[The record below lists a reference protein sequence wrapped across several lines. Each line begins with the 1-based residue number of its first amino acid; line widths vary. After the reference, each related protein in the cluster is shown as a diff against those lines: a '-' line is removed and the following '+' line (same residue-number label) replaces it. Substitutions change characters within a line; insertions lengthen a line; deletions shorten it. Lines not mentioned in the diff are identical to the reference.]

1 MKRFLFI
8 LTFAALCASTTNAQ
22 KSIPHSV
29 RITKTVAP
37 QRTEI
42 ILPQVRGYNSYK
54 GDFHLHTTYS
64 DGRLNPSAR
73 VIEAWMD
80 GLDIVAI
87 TDHYEG
93 QKGIKNMLTALS
105 TQDSTVID
113 IYKRTKV
120 DFNLVHQEA
129 AEQLE
134 KSGYPMLLVKGGEI
148 SRNPQNIGHFNALF
162 LTDING
168 VIDADPAEAMRKA
181 KAQGGIVIHNHPA
194 WRRDTSDKNE
204 FHQKVYGEGLIDGV
218 EVVNGLTFYPHIVR
232 RCIDENLT
240 MFANTDEHSLTE
252 YRYGT
257 ADFFRTMT
265 IVFAEELTEASVKEA
280 ILQHRTIAYSG
291 GNLIGEESWLKDFLN
306 AAVDFRLAKEYENK
320 RTFCL
325 TNNSSIKFL
334 LRRNGTTI
342 ILEPFKSIMVSFG
355 RDKTTGEFAAP
366 VYTVDNMWHIDYQR
380 PKIEL
385 EIDK

>member
-1 MKRFLFI
+1 MKRFLLA
-8 LTFAALCASTTNAQ
+8 LTFVALCASTANAQ
-22 KSIPHSV
+22 KPIPHTV
-29 RITKTVAP
+29 RLTKKASP

-54 GDFHLHTTYS
+54 GDFHTHTTYS
-64 DGRLNPSAR
+64 DGNVSPSAR

-80 GLDIVAI
+80 GLDVLAI
-87 TDHYEG
+87 TDHYES

-105 TQDSTVID
+105 SKDSTVID
-113 IYKRTKV
+113 IYKKTKI
-120 DFNLVHQEA
+120 DFNLTHKEA
-129 AEQLE
+129 AERLE
-134 KSGYPMLLVKGGEI
+134 QSGFPMLLVKGGEI
-148 SRNPQNIGHFNALF
+148 SRQAQEIGHFNALF
-162 LTDING
+162 LTDINS

-218 EVVNGLTFYPHIVR
+218 EVVNGKTLYPHIVR

-240 MFANTDEHSLTE
+240 MFANTDEHTMTA
-252 YRYGT
+252 YRFGT
-257 ADFFRTMT
+257 TDSFRTMT
-265 IVFAEELTEASVKEA
+265 IIFAKELTEASIKEA
-280 ILQHRTIAYSG
+280 ILQHRTIAYSCG
-291 GNLIGEESWLKDFLN
+291 CLIGEESWLKDFLN
-306 AAVDFRLAKEYENK
+306 AAVDCRLTLVEENK
-320 RTFCL
+320 RFFRL
-325 TNNSSIKFL
+325 TNTSSIKFL
-334 LRRNGTTI
+334 LRRSGTTI
-342 ILEPFKSIMVSFG
+342 ELEPFKSIVVSIG

-366 VYTVDNMWHIDYQR
+366 IYAVDNMWHIDYQH

>member
-22 KSIPHSV
+22 KPIPHSV

-64 DGRLNPSAR
+64 DGRLSPSAR
-73 VIEAWMD
+73 VVEAWLD

-87 TDHYEG
+87 TDHYES

-129 AEQLE
+129 AERLE
-134 KSGYPMLLVKGGEI
+134 RSGYPMLLVKGGEI
-148 SRNPQNIGHFNALF
+148 SRNPQTVGHFNAIF
-162 LTDING
+162 LTDINS
-168 VIDADPAEAMRKA
+168 VIDKDPAEAMRKA
-181 KAQGGIVIHNHPA
+181 KAQGGIIIHNHPA
-194 WRRDTSDKNE
+194 WRRDTSDKTE
-204 FHQKVYGEGLIDGV
+204 FHQSVYSEGLVDGV
-218 EVVNGLTFYPHIVR
+218 EVINGLTFYPHIVR

-240 MFANTDEHSLTE
+240 MFANTDDHTLTE
-252 YRYGT
+252 YRYGS

-306 AAVDFRLAKEYENK
+306 AAVDFRLAKEYEDK

-325 TNNSSIKFL
+325 TNNSSIEFL